1 MRCRLSCVFFFSSR
15 RRHTMCALVTGVQT
29 CALPIFVDPKFVYPN
44 DETGKAALI
53 AAITAKLDDM
63 RRRQPRFFPEL
74 PGAQVQ
80 IRRVPAFLE
89 SGAPFARSEERR
101 VGKECCQYV

>member
-1 MRCRLSCVFFFSSR
+1 MRISDWSPDVCSSDLGYGR
-15 RRHTMCALVTGVQT
+15 DNLAAIVMAL
-29 CALPIFVDPKFVYPN
+29 LVDPKFGYPN

-63 RRRQPRFFPEL
+63 RRRLPRFFPEL

-89 SGAPFARSEERR
+89 SGAPFARYEDPSIDEIGRAH
-101 VGKECCQYV
+101 V